1 MMDKNNGKKPRSIFY
16 IILTLIMISSIIVNI
31 NVYHINKQRNGYYIG
46 KIESM
51 NEKDGITT
59 MEVSPISSKCKF
71 AYEIKAN
78 HRIEYKTDHI
88 NISGLSDQGSKN
100 SKSVRLGE
108 LGEIIKNLKVGD
120 TVIFKTKDSGYDKGM
135 YNLKVSELAV
145 DLTLE

>member
-1 MMDKNNGKKPRSIFY
+1 MERNNEKKPRSIFY

-31 NVYHINKQRNGYYIG
+31 NVYNINKQRNSYYIG

-59 MEVSPISSKCKF
+59 MEVSPILSKRKF
-71 AYEIKAN
+71 AYEIKTN
-78 HRIEYKTDHI
+78 HQIEYKTDHI
-88 NISGLSDQGSKN
+88 NIAGLRDQRSKN
-100 SKSVRLGE
+100 FKEVKLGE

-120 TVIFKTKDSGYDKGM
+120 TVIFKIKDSGYDKGM

>member
-1 MMDKNNGKKPRSIFY
+1 
-16 IILTLIMISSIIVNI
+16 
-31 NVYHINKQRNGYYIG
+31 VYNINKQRNGYYIG

-59 MEVSPISSKCKF
+59 MKVSPILSKRKF

-78 HRIEYKTDHI
+78 HQIEYKTEHI
-88 NISGLSDQGSKN
+88 NITGLREQRSKN
-100 SKSVRLGE
+100 FKEVKLGE

-120 TVIFKTKDSGYDKGM
+120 NIIFKIKSGVYDKNE
-135 YNLKVSELAV
+135 YNLKAGELAV